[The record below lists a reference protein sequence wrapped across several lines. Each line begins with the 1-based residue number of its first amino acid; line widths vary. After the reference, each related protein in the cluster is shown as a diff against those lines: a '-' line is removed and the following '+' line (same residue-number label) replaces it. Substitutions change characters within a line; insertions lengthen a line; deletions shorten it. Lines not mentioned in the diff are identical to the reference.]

1 MTNFSRT
8 RLCAALAALL
18 LLTQTASAT
27 DPAKEK
33 PTFWVIP
40 HTHWEGAVFKTRE
53 QYLEMGLPHILQAL
67 HLLKTQPD
75 YRFVLD
81 QVAYIRPF
89 LDRYPEEKPAFK
101 QFVEEGRLQIVL
113 GMDVMPDVNMPGGES
128 FLRQVEYG
136 KGYLKHALGVEP
148 TAAWLVDS
156 FGHHPQMPQLLKHAG
171 YETFWCSRGVAKSDH
186 PSEYLWEGID
196 GTRIRSFY
204 LPFSYGLFFMSPR
217 DPANFKNFAR
227 QKWDMLNPNSV
238 PGSDRLACAGAD
250 VTPPEDMV
258 APMVKAFNEQFAKDA
273 PFTMKVGTPGDFE
286 KAVANRKDLPVDKT
300 DFNPIFQGT
309 YSSRIELKHWMRSME
324 TKLTAAEK
332 LAAVG
337 TLFGKHAIS
346 DGQLWRAW
354 EPVLFNE
361 THDLA
366 SGVMTNHVY
375 DDTIR
380 GYQFSNQLADEM
392 IDAGLKALMERIDTR
407 GGETKG
413 AIVPL
418 VVFNPLGWARSD
430 VAEVAVGFGAND
442 SVKEIGVVDPDGK
455 PVPAQMLEEQRY
467 PDGTLLHAKLL
478 FIARDVPAM
487 GYAKFEVVALSGNE
501 SAAKR
506 AGPTNEP
513 AIENNTYRVSFDAS
527 SGAITSLRVKDG
539 DWELLERPTGNVVSR
554 QEDKGDLWE
563 LYQGLNGG
571 QNVKMT
577 RKQPPPKAGDPGVK
591 LSSEFKAKEP
601 GKVTVGTVFS
611 EFEVAHPF
619 DTGHFATRV
628 RVYHGLP
635 RIDVRT
641 KLVNNE
647 KLVRYQVQFPTTIKS
662 GKAVRAIPFGAV
674 EQPDGVEHPAQDWTD
689 YSDDGRGLAI
699 LNSGQP
705 GNVVSEG
712 TMMLSLM
719 RAHNLGAYGF
729 GGGLEPGM
737 SSESGMQ
744 LGREI
749 TLDYALRPHAGTWQQ
764 ARVYQEGMAFN
775 RPLIVRKAQRHPGT
789 LPKRWGMLEVSQP
802 NAVLSSLKPGRDESL
817 VFRVYE
823 ASGIATPG
831 VSVKFASAV
840 KAAEQ
845 VNALEEPQ
853 GPVTSE
859 GDAVSFDLRPFEIKA
874 IRVRLATPAA
884 PNQEQP

>member
-1 MTNFSRT
+1 MRIALCGLFGVAVRANADSKPGT
-8 RLCAALAALL
+8 R
-18 LLTQTASAT
+18 
-27 DPAKEK
+27 DK
-33 PTFWVIP
+33 PTFWIIP

-67 HLLKTQPD
+67 RLLKTQPD

-81 QVAYIRPF
+81 QVAYVRPF
-89 LDRYPEEKPAFK
+89 LDRYPEEKQAFK
-101 QFVEEGRLQIVL
+101 QFVAEGRLQIVG

-148 TAAWLVDS
+148 TAAWLVDT
-156 FGHHPQMPQLLKHAG
+156 FGHHPQMPQVLKHAG
-171 YETFWCSRGVAKSDH
+171 YETFWCSRGVAKPDH

-196 GTRIRSFY
+196 GMRIRAFY
-204 LPFSYGLFFMSPR
+204 LPFSYGLFYMSPR
-217 DPANFKNFAR
+217 DSANFANFAR
-227 QKWDMLNPNSV
+227 QKWDMLNPNSAAG
-238 PGSDRLACAGAD
+238 PDRLACAGAD

-286 KAVANRKDLPVDKT
+286 KAVEGRTDLPVDRS

-309 YSSRIELKHWMRSME
+309 YSSRIELKHWMRTME
-324 TKLTAAEK
+324 AKLTAAEK
-332 LAAVG
+332 LSALGAS
-337 TLFGKHAIS
+337 FGKHAIS

-354 EPVLFNE
+354 ENVLFNE

-366 SGVMTNHVY
+366 SGVMTNPVY
-375 DDTIR
+375 DDTVR
-380 GYQFSNQLADEM
+380 GYEFSNRLADEM
-392 IDAGLKALMERIDTR
+392 IDAGLKALMEQIDTR
-407 GGETKG
+407 AGETKG
-413 AIVPL
+413 AIVPV

-430 VAEVAVGFGAND
+430 VAEVSVGFGASD
-442 SVKEIGVVDPDGK
+442 GAKEVGLVDADGK
-455 PVPAQMLEEQRY
+455 PVATQIVEEQRY
-467 PDGTLLHAKLL
+467 PDGTLMHAKLL

-487 GYAKFEVVALSGNE
+487 GYAAYEVIASPISGA
-501 SAAKR
+501 AAKR
-506 AGPTNEP
+506 ATPTNAP
-513 AIENNTYRVSFDAS
+513 TIENDAYRVTLDAS
-527 SGAITSLRVKDG
+527 TGAITSLRVKDG
-539 DWELLERPTGNVVSR
+539 DWELLDRPTGNVISR

-577 RKQPPPKAGDPGVK
+577 RKQPPPKAGDAGVK

-601 GKVTVGTVFS
+601 GKVMVGPVFS

-619 DTGHFATRV
+619 DSGNFATRV
-628 RVYHGLP
+628 RVYNGVP

-674 EQPDGVEHPAQDWTD
+674 EQPDGVEYPAQDWTD
-689 YSDDGRGLAI
+689 YSDAARGLAV

-705 GNVVSEG
+705 GNVVSDG

-744 LGREI
+744 LGREV

-764 ARVYQEGMAFN
+764 ARVYQDGMAFN
-775 RPLIVRKAQRHPGT
+775 RPLIVRKAQRHPGP
-789 LPKRWGMLEVSQP
+789 LPKRWSMLSVSQP
-802 NAVLSSLKPGRDESL
+802 NVVLSALKPGSDGSL
-817 VFRVYE
+817 VVRVFE
-823 ASGIATPG
+823 AEGKATSGASIR
-831 VSVKFASAV
+831 FASKV
-840 KAAEQ
+840 KRAEA
-845 VNALEEPQ
+845 VNAL
-853 GPVTSE
+853 GKPVD
-859 GDAVSFDLRPFEIKA
+859 GAVKIEKDDVTFDLHPFEIKA
-874 IRVRLATPAA
+874 IRVSLDSSAR
-884 PNQEQP
+884 